1 MKRFEILRNAEGGG
15 GGAGGAGEG
24 QGAAAGGAGDGQ
36 QAPAGYVN
44 PDGSFAEGWHARPEF
59 AEFKGVERFKS
70 VPDLVKS
77 YRNLETM
84 KGPRAG
90 AVTVPGADATPEE
103 VSAYRKAIG
112 VPDIPTA
119 YDLKP
124 EQIPEGIKFDEG
136 RALKFAERA
145 HKAGMTPAQAREVVA
160 FQLEQEQQV
169 QADMRLQYD
178 NLMAEREQALRKEWG
193 TAYPQKVA
201 VAKQVATALGFDPN
215 DGELF
220 GNPKVLQFLGK
231 VTGLLS
237 EDSVAGMR
245 GSLPASGS
253 GYSSPMEEARA
264 ITRDPGHP
272 EHERYMAG
280 DPAVTAKVRRL
291 YNQS

>member
-1 MKRFEILRNAEGGG
+1 MKRFEILRNAEGGEGAAG
-15 GGAGGAGEG
+15 GGAAAVADPGAA
-24 QGAAAGGAGDGQ
+24 AAAGGGA
-36 QAPAGYVN
+36 QAAAAPV
-44 PDGSFAEGWHARPEF
+44 RPEYVPEKF
-59 AEFKGVERFKS
+59 WKDGK
-70 VPDLVKS
+70 PDLEGMGKS
-77 YRNLETM
+77 YVELERSFHTRQP
-84 KGPRAG
+84 GG
-90 AVTVPGADATPEE
+90 VVVPGPDAPPEA
-103 VSAYRKAIG
+103 VAAYRKAIG
-112 VPDIPTA
+112 VPDVPTA

-124 EQIPEGIKFDEG
+124 EQLPEGIKFDEG

-145 HKAGMTPAQAREVVA
+145 HKAGMTPAQAKEVVA
-160 FQLEQEQQV
+160 FQMEQEAHMMQE
-169 QADMRLQYD
+169 ARLQYD
-178 NLMAEREQALRKEWG
+178 NLMAEREASLRKEWG

-253 GYSSPMEEARA
+253 GFSSPQEEARA

-272 EHERYMAG
+272 EHERYMQG
-280 DPAVTAKVRRL
+280 DPAVVAKVRRL
-291 YNQS
+291 YNAS